1 MKHKKSLIAACI
13 ISALVIAGGAT
24 VAAAE
29 GTSAA
34 EPQNGTSIS
43 EQQNDAQDN
52 GSTTENGTKQRKLKR
67 QKKNLTEGQTQDG
80 AAESADGE
88 KQFKRPH
95 RHKKADST
103 TESTTDGSESTTEDG
118 TVKPERRRHKKFGK
132 DTSADGTTDGTA
144 KPERRRKHMK
154 PSAENGS
161 SETTEKAAD
170 ADTASM

>member
-52 GSTTENGTKQRKLKR
+52 GSTAENGTKQRKLKR
-67 QKKNLTEGQTQDG
+67 QKKNLTNGQTEDG
-80 AAESADGE
+80 TAADGE

-161 SETTEKAAD
+161 SETTENAAD